1 MGPGHKFFILWA
13 GAMNNSDAAEKLT
26 EIFRLILELPD
37 GSDVSKIK
45 RVTESSWDSVAN
57 VELITAFES
66 EFGVTLGLAEMERLT
81 SYQATLLLLTEKL
94 Q

>member
-1 MGPGHKFFILWA
+1 MID
-13 GAMNNSDAAEKLT
+13 SDAAEKLT

-37 GSDVSKIK
+37 GADVSEIT
-45 RVTESSWDSVAN
+45 RVTESRWDSVAN

-81 SYQATLLLLTEKL
+81 SYQATLLLLSEKL